1 MARKKTDGGAI
12 RAEGRKRVY
21 NKKQEAKYG
30 LQGFVARAETS
41 RNWDKPQD
49 IAMAGIEAYG
59 LRGVAKGA
67 QALGDLASIVGAKG
81 IPTYVSDAARMRAIS
96 LKNRRLVGNYL
107 QNSGRFDEGWGLS
120 VLREI
125 NQGASTLTKK
135 AQKAAKS
142 EIVRGIKNEIK
153 NVADRNA
160 AGLVVVRRA
169 GKVMEKAFR
178 DAAESK

>member
-1 MARKKTDGGAI
+1 MAKKKTDGGAA
-12 RAEGRKRVY
+12 RAESRKRVY
-21 NKKQEAKYG
+21 NKKQEEKYG
-30 LQGFVARAETS
+30 LQGFVARAEAS

-59 LRGVAKGA
+59 VRGVARGA
-67 QALGDLASIVGAKG
+67 QALGDLSSMVGAKG
-81 IPTYVSDAARMRAIS
+81 IPTYLSDATRMRALSI
-96 LKNRRLVGNYL
+96 KNRKLVGNYL
-107 QNSGRFDEGWGLS
+107 RNSGRFDEGWGMS

-125 NQGASTLTKK
+125 DKGTSTLTKK

-142 EIVRGIKNEIK
+142 EIVRDIRKEIK

-169 GKVMEKAFR
+169 GKIMEKAL
-178 DAAESK
+178 KKK